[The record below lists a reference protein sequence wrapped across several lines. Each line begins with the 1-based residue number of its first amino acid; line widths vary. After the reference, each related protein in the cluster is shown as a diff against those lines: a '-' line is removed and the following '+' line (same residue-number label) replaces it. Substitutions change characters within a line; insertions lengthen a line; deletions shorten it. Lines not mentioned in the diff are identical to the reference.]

1 MEIKRTFDILEAGK
15 DTYENRTVIAVKKNG
30 VWDEYTIDR
39 YSQMAH
45 NLSYGLLSMGLRPG
59 DKVANISG
67 NRPEW
72 NIVDMGITQAGM
84 VHVPIYPTIS
94 TDEYKYILKH
104 AEVRA
109 IFVGDKA
116 LYQKLQPLT
125 ADLEN
130 FIGIFSTVENGD
142 IRSWNEVLERGK
154 QTAHE
159 WVDELFKIKASV
171 QPDDI
176 ATIIY
181 TSGTTGVSKGVML
194 SHSNFLS
201 NVEACKGLFPL
212 ENGDIA
218 VSFLPLS
225 HVFERMVNYYYQ
237 SIGVSIYYADNLA
250 TIGDVIKEVKP
261 HIFMT
266 VPRMLEK
273 TFDKII
279 AVGKDLTGLKKQI
292 FFWAV
297 NLGYKYNE
305 VRNSWYYR
313 IRLNLARKLIFSKWQ
328 KALGGRL
335 KFIISGGAA
344 LQPRLMRVF
353 WAAGIPVYEGYGLT
367 ETSPVIAVNHPASPG
382 NVRIGSVGPV
392 IPNVEV
398 KIAEDGEILMRGP
411 SLMKGYY
418 KAPDLTQMAI
428 DEEGWF
434 HTGDIGHLDNGK
446 FLTITDRKKEIFK
459 LSNGKYVAPQLIENK
474 LKESFF
480 IEQCMIVGENEKFV
494 SALISP
500 NFSFLHDW
508 CSRHKI
514 HFENN
519 EELITIPEVIARYQ
533 KEINAVNKQLSDYE
547 QIKRYRLVAEQWSPQ
562 TGELSPTLKL
572 KRKVLYERYE
582 KILEE
587 IYGHAK
593 QTEVRGVSNGH

>member
-1 MEIKRTFDILEAGK
+1 MNISRTFDILDAGK
-15 DTYENRTVIAVKKNG
+15 DIYEDRSVIAVKKDG
-30 VWDEYTIDR
+30 KWDEYNIDR

-45 NLSYGLLSMGLRPG
+45 NLSYGLLAKGLRPG
-59 DKVANISG
+59 DKIANISG

-72 NIVDMGITQAGM
+72 NIVDMAITQAGM
-84 VHVPIYPTIS
+84 IHVPIYPTIS
-94 TDEYKYILKH
+94 ADEYRHILKH
-104 AEVRA
+104 AEIKL
-109 IFVGDKA
+109 IFVGDKS
-116 LYQKLQPLT
+116 LYQKLLPLT
-125 ADLEN
+125 EGLEN
-130 FIGIFSTVENGD
+130 FIGIYSTVENGT
-142 IRSWNEVLERGK
+142 IPSWNEIFELGK
-154 QTAHE
+154 KNAHE

-171 QPDDI
+171 KPDDI
-176 ATIIY
+176 ASIIY

-250 TIGDVIKEVKP
+250 KIGDVIKEVQP

-273 TFDKII
+273 TYDKII

-297 NLGYKYNE
+297 NLGYKYSE
-305 VRNSWYYR
+305 IKNSWYYR
-313 IRLNLARKLIFSKWQ
+313 TRLKLARKLVFSKWQ

-335 KFIISGGAA
+335 KLIISGGAA

-353 WAAGIPVYEGYGLT
+353 WAAGIPVFEGYGLT

-382 NVRIGSVGPV
+382 NIRIGSVGPV

-398 KIAEDGEILMRGP
+398 KIADDGEILMRGP

-418 KAPDLTQMAI
+418 KAPDLTSMAI
-428 DEEGWF
+428 DQDGWF
-434 HTGDIGHLDNGK
+434 HTGDIGHIEDGK

-480 IEQCMIVGENEKFV
+480 IEQCMVVGENEKFV

-519 EELITIPEVIARYQ
+519 DELITIPEVIARYQ
-533 KEINAVNKQLSDYE
+533 KEINLVNKQLSDYE

-572 KRKVLYERYE
+572 KRRTLYERYE
-582 KILEE
+582 NILEE
-587 IYGHAK
+587 IYGHTK
-593 QTEVRGVSNGH
+593 QTEVRGVNKE

>member
-15 DTYENRTVIAVKKNG
+15 DTFENRTVIAVKKNG
-30 VWDEYTIDR
+30 VWDEYTIER

-159 WVDELFKIKASV
+159 WVEELFKIKASV

-201 NVEACKGLFPL
+201 NVEACKELFPL

-335 KFIISGGAA
+335 KLIISGGAA

-353 WAAGIPVYEGYGLT
+353 WAAGIPVFEGYGLT

-382 NVRIGSVGPV
+382 NIRVGSVGPV
-392 IPNVEV
+392 VPNVMV
-398 KIAEDGEILMRGP
+398 KIADDGEILMQGS

-434 HTGDIGHLDNGK
+434 HTGDIGHLDDGK

-533 KEINAVNKQLSDYE
+533 KEITTVNKQLSDYE
-547 QIKRYRLVAEQWSPQ
+547 QIKRYRLVAEQWTPQ

-593 QTEVRGVSNGH
+593 QTEVRGVNKEL

>member
-1 MEIKRTFDILEAGK
+1 MEITRTFDILEAGK
-15 DTYENRTVIAVKKNG
+15 DTYEKRTVIAVKQKG
-30 VWDEYTIDR
+30 VWDEYDIER

-45 NLSYGLLSMGLRPG
+45 NLSYGLLAMGLRPG
-59 DKVANISG
+59 DKVANVSG

-84 VHVPIYPTIS
+84 IHVPIYPTIS
-94 TDEYKYILKH
+94 IDDYKYILKH
-104 AEVRA
+104 AEVRL
-109 IFVGDKA
+109 IFVGDKS
-116 LYQKLQPLT
+116 LYQKLAPLT

-130 FIGIFSTVENGD
+130 FVGIFSTGENGE
-142 IRSWNEVLERGK
+142 IPSWKEVLEKGK
-154 QTAHE
+154 QHAHE
-159 WVDELFKIKASV
+159 WVEELFKIKAAV
-171 QPDDI
+171 KPDDI
-176 ATIIY
+176 VSIIY

-212 ENGDIA
+212 ETGDIA

-237 SIGVSIYYADNLA
+237 SIGVTIYYADNLA
-250 TIGDVIKEVKP
+250 TIGDIIKEVKP

-305 VRNSWYYR
+305 IRNSWYYR

-335 KFIISGGAA
+335 KLIISGGAA

-353 WAAGIPVYEGYGLT
+353 WAAGIPVFEGYGLT
-367 ETSPVIAVNHPASPG
+367 ETSPVISVNHPATPG
-382 NVRIGSVGPV
+382 NIRIGSVGPV

-398 KIAEDGEILMRGP
+398 KIAEDGEICMRGP

-418 KAPDLTQMAI
+418 KAPDLTKMAI

-434 HTGDIGHLDNGK
+434 HTGDIGHLDDGK

-480 IEQCMIVGENEKFV
+480 IEQCMVVGENEKFV

-519 EELITIPEVIARYQ
+519 EDLITIPEVIARYQ
-533 KEINAVNKQLSDYE
+533 KEINTVNKQLSDYE

-582 KILEE
+582 KLLVE
-587 IYGHAK
+587 IYGHGK
-593 QTEVRGVSNGH
+593 TNEVRGVNNGE

>member
-15 DTYENRTVIAVKKNG
+15 DTFENRTVIAVKKNG
-30 VWDEYTIDR
+30 VWDEYTIER

-159 WVDELFKIKASV
+159 WVEELFKIKASV

-201 NVEACKGLFPL
+201 NVEACKELFPL

-335 KFIISGGAA
+335 KLIISGGAA

-353 WAAGIPVYEGYGLT
+353 WAAGIPVFEGYGLT

-382 NVRIGSVGPV
+382 NIRIGSVGPV
-392 IPNVEV
+392 VPNVMV
-398 KIAEDGEILMRGP
+398 KIADDGEILMQGS

-434 HTGDIGHLDNGK
+434 HTGDIGHLDDGK

-533 KEINAVNKQLSDYE
+533 KEITTVNKQLSDYE
-547 QIKRYRLVAEQWSPQ
+547 QIKRYRLVAEQWTPQ

-593 QTEVRGVSNGH
+593 QTEVRGVNKEL

>member
-1 MEIKRTFDILEAGK
+1 MEITRSFDILEAGK
-15 DTYENRTVIAVKKNG
+15 YTYENRTVIAVKQNG
-30 VWDEYTIDR
+30 KWDEYTIER

-45 NLSYGLLSMGLRPG
+45 NLSYGLLAMGLRPG

-72 NIVDMGITQAGM
+72 NIVDMGIAQAGM
-84 VHVPIYPTIS
+84 IHVPIYPTIS
-94 TDEYKYILKH
+94 LDDYRFILKH
-104 AEVRA
+104 AEVRV
-109 IFVGDKA
+109 IFVGDKG
-116 LYQKLQPLT
+116 LYQKLAPLT
-125 ADLEN
+125 TDLEN
-130 FIGIFSTVENGD
+130 FVGIYCTVENGE
-142 IRSWNEVLERGK
+142 IPNWKEVLEKGK
-154 QTAHE
+154 QHAHE
-159 WVDELFKIKASV
+159 WVDELFKIKAAIKPS
-171 QPDDI
+171 DI
-176 ATIIY
+176 LSIIY

-194 SHSNFLS
+194 SHKNFLS
-201 NVEACKGLFPL
+201 NVEACKGLFPI
-212 ENGDIA
+212 EQGDIT

-237 SIGVSIYYADNLA
+237 SIGASIYYADNLA

-279 AVGKDLTGLKKQI
+279 AVGKDLSGLKKQM

-297 NLGYKYNE
+297 TLGYKYNE
-305 VRNSWYYR
+305 VHNSWYYK

-328 KALGGRL
+328 QALGGRL
-335 KFIISGGAA
+335 KLIISGGAA

-353 WAAGIPVYEGYGLT
+353 WAAGIPVFEGYGLT

-382 NVRIGSVGPV
+382 NIKIGSVGPIV
-392 IPNVEV
+392 PNVEV
-398 KIAEDGEILMRGP
+398 KIADDGEILMRGP
-411 SLMKGYY
+411 SLMQGYY
-418 KAPDLTQMAI
+418 KNPELTKTAI

-434 HTGDIGHLDNGK
+434 HTGDIGHLAEGK

-519 EELITIPEVIARYQ
+519 QDLITIPEVIARYQ
-533 KEINAVNKQLSDYE
+533 KEINAVNKELSDYE
-547 QIKRYRLVAEQWSPQ
+547 QIKRYRIVSEQWSPQ

-582 KILEE
+582 KMLAE
-587 IYGHAK
+587 IYCHSK
-593 QTEVRGVSNGH
+593 QTEVRETNNN

>member
-30 VWDEYTIDR
+30 VWDEYTIER

-159 WVDELFKIKASV
+159 WVEELFKIKASV

-237 SIGVSIYYADNLA
+237 SIGVTIYYADNLA

-261 HIFMT
+261 HIF
-266 VPRMLEK
+266 
-273 TFDKII
+273 I
-279 AVGKDLTGLKKQI
+279 
-292 FFWAV
+292 
-297 NLGYKYNE
+297 
-305 VRNSWYYR
+305 
-313 IRLNLARKLIFSKWQ
+313 
-328 KALGGRL
+328 
-335 KFIISGGAA
+335 
-344 LQPRLMRVF
+344 
-353 WAAGIPVYEGYGLT
+353 
-367 ETSPVIAVNHPASPG
+367 
-382 NVRIGSVGPV
+382 
-392 IPNVEV
+392 
-398 KIAEDGEILMRGP
+398 
-411 SLMKGYY
+411 
-418 KAPDLTQMAI
+418 
-428 DEEGWF
+428 
-434 HTGDIGHLDNGK
+434 
-446 FLTITDRKKEIFK
+446 DRK
-459 LSNGKYVAPQLIENK
+459 SV
-474 LKESFF
+474 
-480 IEQCMIVGENEKFV
+480 V
-494 SALISP
+494 
-500 NFSFLHDW
+500 
-508 CSRHKI
+508 
-514 HFENN
+514 
-519 EELITIPEVIARYQ
+519 
-533 KEINAVNKQLSDYE
+533 
-547 QIKRYRLVAEQWSPQ
+547 
-562 TGELSPTLKL
+562 
-572 KRKVLYERYE
+572 
-582 KILEE
+582 
-587 IYGHAK
+587 
-593 QTEVRGVSNGH
+593 

>member
-1 MEIKRTFDILEAGK
+1 MEITRTFDILEAGK
-15 DTYENRTVIAVKKNG
+15 DYYENRTVLAVKKNG
-30 VWDEYTIDR
+30 VWDEYNIDR
-39 YSQMAH
+39 YSQMVH
-45 NLSYGLLSMGLRPG
+45 NLSYGLLTMGLRPG

-72 NIVDMGITQAGM
+72 NIVDMAITQAGM

-104 AEVRA
+104 AEVRV
-109 IFVGDKA
+109 IFVGDKG
-116 LYQKLQPLT
+116 LYEKLSPLT

-130 FIGIFSTVENGD
+130 FLGIYSTVENGN
-142 IRSWNEVLERGK
+142 IPNWKEILEKGK
-154 QTAHE
+154 QSAHE
-159 WVDELFKIKASV
+159 WVDELFKIKSSV
-171 QPDDI
+171 KPDDI

-212 ENGDIA
+212 ETGDIA

-273 TFDKII
+273 TYDKII
-279 AVGKDLTGLKKQI
+279 AVGKDLKGIKKQI

-305 VRNSWYYR
+305 VRNSWHYR

-335 KFIISGGAA
+335 KLIISGGAA

-353 WAAGIPVYEGYGLT
+353 WAAGVPVFEGYGLT
-367 ETSPVIAVNHPASPG
+367 ETSPVIAVNHPASQG
-382 NVRIGSVGPV
+382 NIKIGSVGPV

-418 KAPDLTQMAI
+418 KAPDLTQLAI
-428 DEEGWF
+428 DQEGWF

-508 CSRHKI
+508 CSRYKI

-519 EELITIPEVIARYQ
+519 QELITIPEVIARYQ

-582 KILEE
+582 KLLEE

-593 QTEVRGVSNGH
+593 QTEVRGVSNGN

>member
-1 MEIKRTFDILEAGK
+1 MEITRTFDILEAGK
-15 DTYENRTVIAVKKNG
+15 DTYEKRTVVAVKQKG
-30 VWDEYTIDR
+30 VWDKYDIER

-45 NLSYGLLSMGLRPG
+45 NLSYGLLAMGLRPG

-94 TDEYKYILKH
+94 IDDYKYILKH
-104 AEVRA
+104 AEVRV
-109 IFVGDKA
+109 IFVGDKN
-116 LYQKLQPLT
+116 LYQKLAPLT
-125 ADLEN
+125 VDLEN
-130 FIGIFSTVENGD
+130 FVGIFSTGENGD
-142 IRSWNEVLERGK
+142 IPSWKEILEKGK
-154 QTAHE
+154 QHAHE
-159 WVDELFKIKASV
+159 WVEELFKIKASV
-171 QPDDI
+171 KPDDI
-176 ATIIY
+176 VSIIY

-212 ENGDIA
+212 ETGDIA

-237 SIGVSIYYADNLA
+237 SIGVTIYYADNLA
-250 TIGDVIKEVKP
+250 TIGDIIKEVKP

-313 IRLNLARKLIFSKWQ
+313 IRLDLARKLVFSKWQ

-335 KFIISGGAA
+335 KLIISGGAA

-353 WAAGIPVYEGYGLT
+353 WAAGIPVFEGYGLT
-367 ETSPVIAVNHPASPG
+367 ETSPVISVNHPATPG
-382 NVRIGSVGPV
+382 NIRIGSVGPV

-398 KIAEDGEILMRGP
+398 KIAEDGEICMRGP

-418 KAPDLTQMAI
+418 KAPDLTKMAI

-434 HTGDIGHLDNGK
+434 HTGDIGHLDDGK

-480 IEQCMIVGENEKFV
+480 IEQCMVVGENEKFV

-533 KEINAVNKQLSDYE
+533 KEINNVNKQLSDYE

-582 KILEE
+582 MLLVE
-587 IYGHAK
+587 IYGHGK
-593 QTEVRGVSNGH
+593 NTEVRGINNSE

>member
-1 MEIKRTFDILEAGK
+1 MEITRTFDILEAGK
-15 DTYENRTVIAVKKNG
+15 DTYEKRTVVAVKQKG
-30 VWDEYTIDR
+30 VWDEYDIER

-45 NLSYGLLSMGLRPG
+45 NLSYGLLAMGLRPG

-94 TDEYKYILKH
+94 IDDYKYILKH
-104 AEVRA
+104 AEVRV
-109 IFVGDKA
+109 IFVGDKN
-116 LYQKLQPLT
+116 LYQKLAPLT
-125 ADLEN
+125 VDLVN
-130 FIGIFSTVENGD
+130 FVGIFSTGENGD
-142 IRSWNEVLERGK
+142 IPSWKEILEKGK
-154 QTAHE
+154 QHAHE
-159 WVDELFKIKASV
+159 WVEELFKIKAAV
-171 QPDDI
+171 KPDDI
-176 ATIIY
+176 VSIIY

-212 ENGDIA
+212 ETGEIA

-237 SIGVSIYYADNLA
+237 SIGVTIYYADNLA
-250 TIGDVIKEVKP
+250 TIGDIIKEVKP

-313 IRLNLARKLIFSKWQ
+313 IRLDLARKLVFSKWQ

-335 KFIISGGAA
+335 KLIISGGAA

-353 WAAGIPVYEGYGLT
+353 WAAGIPVFEGYGLT
-367 ETSPVIAVNHPASPG
+367 ETSPVISVNHPATPG
-382 NVRIGSVGPV
+382 NIRIGSVGPV

-398 KIAEDGEILMRGP
+398 KIAEDGEICMRGP

-418 KAPDLTQMAI
+418 KAPDLTKMAI

-434 HTGDIGHLDNGK
+434 HTGDIGHLDDGK

-480 IEQCMIVGENEKFV
+480 IEQCMVVGENEKFV

-533 KEINAVNKQLSDYE
+533 KEINNVNKQLSDYE

-572 KRKVLYERYE
+572 KRKVLYERYDR
-582 KILEE
+582 LLVE
-587 IYGHAK
+587 IYGQSK
-593 QTEVRGVSNGH
+593 NTEVRGVNNGE